1 MLFADILARFES
13 VSEELDGGYL
23 ARCPAHGDNHP
34 SLRIWRG
41 DDLKVRFACRAGCA
55 TEDVIA
61 AARLKW
67 RDLFDADGPG
77 LTVPRER
84 PQVVGTEHIAALRV
98 WLDSLPMASTEPSA
112 ADYAARRFGLT
123 PGDMDAMDLRSSG
136 RSVGGPEFVSAAFRN
151 YPRLVVPLMSFS
163 GVARGAQGRDLSGQC
178 PGRWI
183 SLRNPQGHRW
193 AQYGVIRGSGGYGV
207 TLITEGP
214 GDGLTAAA
222 VGYDVVMVRGAALAG
237 SDELVAEIA
246 EGVRGTQVIAAGD
259 ADAAGE
265 GFNRKLAE
273 ALQRH
278 DIDVYQIEIPR
289 LRKGSDL
296 TDWRED
302 CPEDFPRA
310 LHEAVKVAKRIEVGE
325 PVVAEIVPQEEA
337 ASAVRVISDAVARY
351 GSSDAMNAHALV
363 AWAGGRIRWA
373 PGLGFYVWNGRHWEL
388 SEVKVRQEIHRLGG
402 ALVTAGRTK
411 EAEGF
416 TMTKRI
422 NYLMTEL
429 KAVPSVYTDPA
440 AFDSQPD
447 LLSFRNGTLD
457 LRTGELRPHSPSD
470 LLTTCLD
477 IEYDPDAT
485 APRWERFLEEIFPG
499 EPDLPGYVQRLIG
512 YGITGHASE
521 QAFAVLWGK
530 GANGKTVFTDT
541 LSYVFD
547 AVSRTTPFNTFED
560 KASGGIPNDI
570 AALRDS
576 RLVMA
581 SEGENGRPMSEAV
594 LKRVTGNEKI
604 AARFLRQEF
613 FEFQPQF
620 LLLLAT
626 NHKPK
631 FKGQDEG
638 LWRRVKMIPFQRYFA
653 PDERDHGLALRLRRE
668 AAGIAAWAVR
678 GAIEWYRNGL
688 QDPDVVR
695 RATSEYK
702 EASNVLAGFLP
713 GVLVPDNS
721 SQLKGAEIYSAYRD
735 WCEAEGLQQKDV
747 LRRNTLYEM
756 LEERGAVKRRA
767 SSGMVFTGLRFAET
781 PSANGPGIFA
791 RD

>member
-1 MLFADILARFES
+1 MTVLFADILARFES
-13 VSEELDGGYL
+13 VSEEPDGGYL

-41 DDLKVRFACRAGCA
+41 DDLKVRFACRAGCD

-61 AARLKW
+61 AVGLRW

-98 WLDSLPMASTEPSA
+98 WLDSLPMASEVSSA

-123 PGDMDAMDLRSSG
+123 PSDMDAMDLRASG
-136 RSVGGPEFVSAAFRN
+136 RSASGPEFVPAAFSN
-151 YPRLVVPLMSFS
+151 YPRLVVPLMSFN
-163 GVARGAQGRDLSGQC
+163 GVARGAQGRDLTGQC

-265 GFNRKLAE
+265 GFNRKRAE
-273 ALQRH
+273 ALKRH

-416 TMTKRI
+416 TMTK
-422 NYLMTEL
+422 
-429 KAVPSVYTDPA
+429 
-440 AFDSQPD
+440 
-447 LLSFRNGTLD
+447 
-457 LRTGELRPHSPSD
+457 
-470 LLTTCLD
+470 
-477 IEYDPDAT
+477 
-485 APRWERFLEEIFPG
+485 
-499 EPDLPGYVQRLIG
+499 
-512 YGITGHASE
+512 
-521 QAFAVLWGK
+521 
-530 GANGKTVFTDT
+530 
-541 LSYVFD
+541 
-547 AVSRTTPFNTFED
+547 
-560 KASGGIPNDI
+560 
-570 AALRDS
+570 
-576 RLVMA
+576 
-581 SEGENGRPMSEAV
+581 
-594 LKRVTGNEKI
+594 
-604 AARFLRQEF
+604 
-613 FEFQPQF
+613 
-620 LLLLAT
+620 
-626 NHKPK
+626 
-631 FKGQDEG
+631 
-638 LWRRVKMIPFQRYFA
+638 
-653 PDERDHGLALRLRRE
+653 
-668 AAGIAAWAVR
+668 
-678 GAIEWYRNGL
+678 
-688 QDPDVVR
+688 
-695 RATSEYK
+695 
-702 EASNVLAGFLP
+702 
-713 GVLVPDNS
+713 
-721 SQLKGAEIYSAYRD
+721 
-735 WCEAEGLQQKDV
+735 
-747 LRRNTLYEM
+747 
-756 LEERGAVKRRA
+756 
-767 SSGMVFTGLRFAET
+767 
-781 PSANGPGIFA
+781 
-791 RD
+791 

>member
-13 VSEELDGGYL
+13 VSEEPDGGYL

-41 DDLKVRFACRAGCA
+41 DDLKVRLTCRAGCA
-55 TEDVIA
+55 TEEVIA
-61 AARLKW
+61 AIGLRW
-67 RDLFDADGPG
+67 RDLFDAAGPG

-123 PGDMDAMDLRSSG
+123 PSDMDAMDLRASG
-136 RSVGGPEFVSAAFRN
+136 RSVGGPEFVPAAFRN
-151 YPRLVVPLMSFS
+151 YPRLVVPLATFN
-163 GVARGAQGRDLSGQC
+163 GIARGAQGRDLTGQC

-193 AQYGVIRGSGGYGV
+193 SQYGVIRGSGGYGV

-237 SDELVAEIA
+237 NSELVAEIA

-265 GFNRKLAE
+265 GFNHKLAE

-296 TDWRED
+296 TDWRESD
-302 CPEDFPRA
+302 PAEFPRA

-325 PVVAEIVPQEEA
+325 PVIAEIVPQEEA

-373 PGLGFYVWNGRHWEL
+373 PGLGFHVWNGTHWEA
-388 SEVKVRQEIHRLGG
+388 SDVKVRQEIHRLGG

-422 NYLMTEL
+422 DHLMTEL
-429 KAVPSVYTDPA
+429 KAVPSVYTEPA
-440 AFDSQPD
+440 AFDNQPD

-457 LRTGELRPHSPSD
+457 LRTGELRPHSPND

-560 KASGGIPNDI
+560 KSSGGIPNDI

-613 FEFQPQF
+613 FEFQPHF

-653 PDERDHGLALRLRRE
+653 PDERDHGLALKLRKE

-695 RATSEYK
+695 QATSEYK

-735 WCEAEGLQQKDV
+735 WCEAEGLQAKDI

-781 PSANGPGIFA
+781 PSASGPGIFA
-791 RD
+791 QD